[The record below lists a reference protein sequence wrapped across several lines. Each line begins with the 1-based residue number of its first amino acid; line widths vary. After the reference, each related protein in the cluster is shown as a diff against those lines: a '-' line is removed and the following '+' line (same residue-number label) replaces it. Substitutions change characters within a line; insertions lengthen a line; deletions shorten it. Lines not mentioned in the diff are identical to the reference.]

1 MCACALSSRVCVCA
15 HTLSVYIHRDVQEMA
30 TIGWKRKLD
39 ERDASEA
46 EVRGGKPLRNK
57 ESTTLRGETVVNFL

>member
-1 MCACALSSRVCVCA
+1 M
-15 HTLSVYIHRDVQEMA
+15 YIFRDVQEMA
-30 TIGWKRKLD
+30 TIGWKRRLD

-46 EVRGGKPLRNK
+46 EVRRGKPLRNE